1 MRSFKVG
8 AALSCAVLF
17 SVIGGEA
24 SNAATIQN
32 FDAGWYTN
40 SGFTGG
46 AGNDNINV
54 GSSNLSGAI
63 NHNWLGFNITGL
75 AGQIVTSATLTFY
88 GGNGVNT
95 SSTSETLGLFDYT
108 GSINAITSNSQFN
121 VGIYNDLGNGN
132 SYGTAVVPASGNGL
146 IQQFSITLSQAAIAD
161 LNAAAHN
168 QSDTR
173 FVIGG
178 ALLSISGPYA
188 NEQLFATFG
197 AQRPQIPAAFLDL
210 ETAPVAAVPEPS
222 TWAMM
227 ILGFAGV
234 GFMTYRRRKAAVLA
248 A

>member
-1 MRSFKVG
+1 MRILKASALGCAFLLSVMG
-8 AALSCAVLF
+8 AT
-17 SVIGGEA
+17 A

-32 FDAGWYTN
+32 FDSGWYTD
-40 SGFTGG
+40 SGFT
-46 AGNDNINV
+46 AGVTNINV
-54 GSSNLSGAI
+54 GSSNLSGAVY
-63 NHNWLGFNITGL
+63 HNWLAFNVAGL
-75 AGQIVTSATLTFY
+75 ADQNITSATLTFY

-95 SSTSETLGLFDYT
+95 SATSETLGLFDYT
-108 GSINAITSNSQFN
+108 GSINTLIANSQNN

-132 SYGTAVVPASGNGL
+132 SYGTAVVAANGP

-168 QSDTR
+168 QGDTR

-178 ALLSISGPYA
+178 SLLSISGAFA
-188 NEQLFATFG
+188 NEQLFTIFG
-197 AQRPQIPAAFLDL
+197 PQEALSPAAYLTF
-210 ETAPVAAVPEPS
+210 ETVAAVPEPA

-234 GFMTYRRRKAAVLA
+234 GFVAYRRKSKSAAVAVA

>member
-1 MRSFKVG
+1 MRILKVA
-8 AALSCAVLF
+8 AALGCAVLF

-24 SNAATIQN
+24 SNAATIQS
-32 FDAGWYTN
+32 FDQGWYTN

-63 NHNWLGFNITGL
+63 YHNWLAFDIAGL
-75 AGQIVTSATLTFY
+75 AGQNVTSATLTFY
-88 GGNGVNT
+88 GGNGRNT
-95 SSTSETLGLFDYT
+95 SATSEILGLFDYT
-108 GSINAITSNSQFN
+108 GSIDAITSNSQSN
-121 VGIYNDLGNGN
+121 VGIYTDLGNGN
-132 SYGTAVVPASGNGL
+132 SYGTAVVPASAGL

-168 QSDTR
+168 LSDTR

-178 ALLSISGPYA
+178 ALLSISGPFA
-188 NEQLFATFG
+188 DEQLFATFG
-197 AQRPQIPAAFLDL
+197 SERPVVPAAVLNL
-210 ETAPVAAVPEPS
+210 ETAIAAVPEPS

-227 ILGFAGV
+227 VLGFAGV
-234 GFMTYRRRKAAVLA
+234 GFMTYRRRKTAMLA